1 LMYLLNGT
9 IILLLDNQ
17 IYLCYTDLHE
27 RKNKT
32 NSRKFKE
39 YYTKRA

>member
-17 IYLCYTDLHE
+17 IYMCYTELNE
-27 RKNKT
+27 
-32 NSRKFKE
+32 
-39 YYTKRA
+39 